1 MNNIYLVA
9 AVTGLLIAQAVIDI
23 KTRRLPD
30 RLNLLILAAGIVT
43 MDSPADELAGM
54 LIVPIFMLLTNVIV
68 PGAFGGG
75 DIKLTAAVG
84 LF

>member
-23 KTRRLPD
+23 KTRKLPD

-68 PGAFGGG
+68 REHSE
-75 DIKLTAAVG
+75 AAI
-84 LF
+84 